1 MLNYIFCKM
10 LPMRSYLVFLK
21 DGTWAFFTLQSV
33 QSNNVRAM
41 MPEFW
46 LPCLE
51 VSCSAGPNL
60 FCRKNQQDPAQS
72 VRVEGF
78 LAFAPV
84 HKLAIII
91 KRFHNRDL
99 ILDPGSVYTEA
110 QLLVTL
116 LFVRANHDL

>member
-1 MLNYIFCKM
+1 
-10 LPMRSYLVFLK
+10 
-21 DGTWAFFTLQSV
+21 
-33 QSNNVRAM
+33 

-51 VSCSAGPNL
+51 VSCSAGTNY

-72 VRVEGF
+72 VRVESF

-84 HKLAIII
+84 HKLAIIM

-99 ILDPGSVYTEA
+99 ILYPVSIYTEA
-110 QLLVTL
+110 QLLVIL
-116 LFVRANHDL
+116 FFVRANHDL